1 MNNNNKN
8 NRNNGIKANKTQQIK
23 LVDIDV
29 KQAKKDIDEITKYA
43 DKKFSELKNKIG
55 NIGFTGGVSPISFA
69 SSRSSNSGGSSLAQ
83 SANRPAYTGGKTANV
98 GEYFSNSSGLNF
110 GKIGSSLNNF
120 AQSRWESKR
129 INDVNNMTKFS
140 NEKVYKDTMKNLKA
154 QVQAGE
160 LTQSAARK
168 RAQAAV
174 KQDKINNILMQSSD
188 KFSKSGDLLQAG
200 AKVLTAAA
208 TTALQLFKAGSER
221 QTSVY
226 ENTYTNVAV
235 RTQLNQSE
243 YRSRQV
249 GINNELSDR
258 GLRDNIRS
266 SDVMQSWSDLAD
278 KGLSLKDIDNYS
290 MDDVITKKLVPY
302 LDTMS
307 SSFLAIQNNLGL
319 DFTRNIRGITKSVQ
333 ETAGSSRFTVENL
346 NEMITQLEPM
356 SIKAQ
361 DDLVSK
367 NAAGISAYLDSM
379 LEQRSNFY
387 KRCTKCKK
395 FII

>member
-1 MNNNNKN
+1 
-8 NRNNGIKANKTQQIK
+8 
-23 LVDIDV
+23 
-29 KQAKKDIDEITKYA
+29 
-43 DKKFSELKNKIG
+43 
-55 NIGFTGGVSPISFA
+55 
-69 SSRSSNSGGSSLAQ
+69 
-83 SANRPAYTGGKTANV
+83 
-98 GEYFSNSSGLNF
+98 
-110 GKIGSSLNNF
+110 
-120 AQSRWESKR
+120 
-129 INDVNNMTKFS
+129 
-140 NEKVYKDTMKNLKA
+140 
-154 QVQAGE
+154 
-160 LTQSAARK
+160 
-168 RAQAAV
+168 
-174 KQDKINNILMQSSD
+174 
-188 KFSKSGDLLQAG
+188 
-200 AKVLTAAA
+200 
-208 TTALQLFKAGSER
+208 
-221 QTSVY
+221 
-226 ENTYTNVAV
+226 
-235 RTQLNQSE
+235 
-243 YRSRQV
+243 
-249 GINNELSDR
+249 
-258 GLRDNIRS
+258 
-266 SDVMQSWSDLAD
+266 
-278 KGLSLKDIDNYS
+278 